1 MHVTPPFGTAAQPI
15 AALALIVAS
24 SHALALT
31 QTDYEFDILRN
42 GSPVGQHELRISR
55 LGDETRVLALSNI
68 RVTLLGFTLYRM
80 RYRSEEVWDGQGL
93 KVLAVDV
100 DDDGQ
105 SSRIDGQR
113 RGSHFHWMTADGSET
128 SEPLPVYPS
137 NHWNPSVIRASSVLN
152 TLTGQSN
159 RIEVTAAPGEKRLPL
174 PDAANSS
181 ATAYQY
187 RGELNLY
194 SWYDRQGRWLGM
206 RFKGRDGSN
215 IEYVCRNCADA
226 TTM

>member
-1 MHVTPPFGTAAQPI
+1 MQVPPPFGTTAQAI

-24 SHALALT
+24 NHALALT

-42 GSPVGQHELRISR
+42 GSPVGQHELRILR
-55 LGDETRVLALSNI
+55 LDDETRVLALSNI
-68 RVTLLGFTLYRM
+68 RVTFLGFTVYRM
-80 RYRSEEVWDGQGL
+80 RYHSEEVWDVEGL
-93 KVLAVDV
+93 KVLTVDV

-113 RGSHFHWMTADGSET
+113 RGGQFHWSSADGREA

-137 NHWNPSVIRASSVLN
+137 NHWNPSVIGASSVLN

-159 RIEVTAAPGEKRLPL
+159 RIAVSTAPGEKILPL
-174 PDAANSS
+174 PDASDSS

-215 IEYVCRNCADA
+215 IEYVCRNCADS